1 MSEMNKLDW
10 FEAARFGLFLHWGAY
25 SVRGLE
31 ASWPLVWGDIS
42 YAEYEAM
49 ADRFKPAR
57 YDAAEWA
64 ALAKAAGVR
73 YAVLTTKHHD
83 GFAMWDTQLSD
94 YSAAKRAAGRDLIR
108 PYVEAFRAGGIRV
121 GFYFSL
127 PDWHHPDYPVAISD
141 PTPRHQRPMQALPPG
156 APASIA
162 AAPERWG
169 RYLSFMHGQ
178 VRELC
183 TRFGKIDLLWFDGQ
197 WEHTAAE
204 WRSAELVAM
213 VRGLQPNIVI
223 NNRLALDDATLGDYD
238 TPEQVVPVTR
248 PARVWETCITI
259 NETWSYNPKDRAF
272 KPVAELLATLAE
284 VVSKGGNLL
293 LDAGPT
299 PEGEIPPEFASRLR
313 VMGQW
318 LAENG
323 ESIYGT
329 GPGLPAGAYS
339 GLSTGMAQA
348 VYLHLLGYPAGG
360 VIRVR
365 GLDRAVKNI
374 SLLGTGEVLV
384 YDQHGGVLEQGLLR
398 ISLPEPGSI
407 SPYGVVKIAL

>member
-1 MSEMNKLDW
+1 MTDHDW
-10 FEAARFGLFLHWGAY
+10 FRAARFGLFLHWGAY
-25 SVRGLE
+25 SVRGIE
-31 ASWPLVWGDIS
+31 ASWPLVWGEVS
-42 YAEYEAM
+42 YANYEAM
-49 ADRFKPAR
+49 ADRFNPAH
-57 YDAAEWA
+57 YDPAEWA
-64 ALAKAAGVR
+64 ALAKESGVR

-83 GFAMWDTQLSD
+83 GFAMWDTRLSD
-94 YSAAKRAAGRDLIR
+94 YSAAKRAPGRDLIR
-108 PYVEAFRAGGIRV
+108 PYVEAFRAAGIRV

-127 PDWHHPDYPVAISD
+127 ADWHHPDYPVAISD
-141 PTPRHQRPMQALPPG
+141 PTPRHWRPAQALPPG
-156 APASIA
+156 APESIA
-162 AAPERWG
+162 AAPERWE
-169 RYLSFMHGQ
+169 RYQAFMQGQ

-183 TRFGKIDLLWFDGQ
+183 TLFGTIDLLWFDGQ

-213 VRGLQPNIVI
+213 VRALQPNIVI

-238 TPEQVVPVTR
+238 TPEQVIPVAP

-272 KPVAELLATLAE
+272 KPVAELLATLVE
-284 VVSKGGNLL
+284 VASKGGNLL

-299 PEGEIPPEFASRLR
+299 PDGVIPPEFATRLR
-313 VMGQW
+313 AMGRW
-318 LAENG
+318 LTDNG
-323 ESIYGT
+323 ESIYGA
-329 GPGLPAGAYS
+329 GPGVPAGAYH
-339 GLSTGMAQA
+339 GLSTGTPEA

-365 GLDRAVKNI
+365 GLGRAVKNV
-374 SLLGTGEVLV
+374 SVLGSQEPLV

-407 SPYGVVKIAL
+407 SPYSVVKIEW